1 MTDFD
6 PGALGGQLRAVA
18 GGLRATSE
26 QVQEATRQAH
36 DRTLRVADD
45 DGEAE
50 VEVDGRPRVRE
61 LRLSPAARRDADHLD
76 RVLTALLNRALA
88 QARANT
94 QEAVLAALPAA
105 VRRDAADLREQ
116 A

>member
-45 DGEAE
+45 DGE

-88 QARANT
+88 QARTNT
-94 QEAVLAALPAA
+94 QETVLAALPAA
-105 VRRDAADLREQ
+105 MRRDAADLREQ
-116 A
+116 P